1 MTVLAP
7 LLLSAGICLVPPA
20 EAPAGADSLATLWR
34 NGRSYR
40 EFLGAAR
47 ERRDQWLRQDS
58 VATMPDAL
66 LARARNAGRWRL
78 LVLTV
83 HACSDSIKIIPYLDR
98 LSAAVPDIEL
108 RIADTTGGRWL
119 MEAHRTPDGRAAT
132 PTVLLLDDS
141 LAERG
146 CWIERP
152 AELQRWYL
160 ETGRR
165 LGDDELRRQKAAWYD
180 RDAGRRILEEIIAM
194 MESAV
199 QRRSCPAS

>member
-7 LLLSAGICLVPPA
+7 LLLSAGICL
-20 EAPAGADSLATLWR
+20 APASSPTTTPDSLATIWR
-34 NGRSYR
+34 NGRGYA
-40 EFLGAAR
+40 EFLAAAR

-58 VATMPDAL
+58 IAAMPDAL
-66 LARARNAGRWRL
+66 VARARNAGRWRL

-83 HACSDSIKIIPYLDR
+83 HACSDSIKIVPYLDR
-98 LSAAVPDIEL
+98 LSAAAPNIEL
-108 RIADTTGGRWL
+108 RIADTTGGRWV

-132 PTVLLLDDS
+132 PTVVLLDEN

-146 CWIERP
+146 CWVELP
-152 AELQRWYL
+152 AELQRWYI

-180 RDAGRRILEEIIAM
+180 RDAGRKILEEVIAM
-194 MESAV
+194 MESAA
-199 QRRSCPAS
+199 QRNSCPAS